1 MNPKDIVY
9 KMVVLGRRLTTH
21 FILDIF
27 WGSSFMWYLVPGLSR
42 QIYRED
48 TFHVKKTPGHMFHE
62 LLYVQEVGLIFC
74 RAREKRPGHRGNA
87 IIRKVKPVSL
97 GQQVRRG

>member
-27 WGSSFMWYLVPGLSR
+27 WGSSFM
-42 QIYRED
+42 
-48 TFHVKKTPGHMFHE
+48 FHVKGNVSRAPMPGPFLPHTYTPVTHE
-62 LLYVQEVGLIFC
+62 MLVPRSG
-74 RAREKRPGHRGNA
+74 GNSGT
-87 IIRKVKPVSL
+87 PW
-97 GQQVRRG
+97 

>member
-27 WGSSFMWYLVPGLSR
+27 WGSSFM
-42 QIYRED
+42 
-48 TFHVKKTPGHMFHE
+48 FHV
-62 LLYVQEVGLIFC
+62 V
-74 RAREKRPGHRGNA
+74 RARA
-87 IIRKVKPVSL
+87 RKVKPWETSYS
-97 GQQVRRG
+97 

>member
-27 WGSSFMWYLVPGLSR
+27 WGSSFM
-42 QIYRED
+42 
-48 TFHVKKTPGHMFHE
+48 FHVVLARANTQKSNHKE
-62 LLYVQEVGLIFC
+62 L
-74 RAREKRPGHRGNA
+74 N
-87 IIRKVKPVSL
+87 
-97 GQQVRRG
+97 

>member
-27 WGSSFMWYLVPGLSR
+27 WGSSFM
-42 QIYRED
+42 
-48 TFHVKKTPGHMFHE
+48 FHV
-62 LLYVQEVGLIFC
+62 
-74 RAREKRPGHRGNA
+74 
-87 IIRKVKPVSL
+87 VSL
-97 GQQVRRG
+97 GFLSYGARKRDQDTEVMLS

>member
-27 WGSSFMWYLVPGLSR
+27 WGSSFMFHVVLGLSTWR
-42 QIYRED
+42 LVM
-48 TFHVKKTPGHMFHE
+48 HVQDK
-62 LLYVQEVGLIFC
+62 EV
-74 RAREKRPGHRGNA
+74 
-87 IIRKVKPVSL
+87 
-97 GQQVRRG
+97 

>member
-27 WGSSFMWYLVPGLSR
+27 WGSSFMFHARAQEMLSINGTLLSMSGKWYL
-42 QIYRED
+42 
-48 TFHVKKTPGHMFHE
+48 KKEYLH
-62 LLYVQEVGLIFC
+62 
-74 RAREKRPGHRGNA
+74 
-87 IIRKVKPVSL
+87 
-97 GQQVRRG
+97 

>member
-27 WGSSFMWYLVPGLSR
+27 WGSSFIVRARKPPERTFGIKLLIHVIKPPVVEALL
-42 QIYRED
+42 QITYVKEG
-48 TFHVKKTPGHMFHE
+48 FHYWWFHE
-62 LLYVQEVGLIFC
+62 
-74 RAREKRPGHRGNA
+74 
-87 IIRKVKPVSL
+87 
-97 GQQVRRG
+97 

>member
-27 WGSSFMWYLVPGLSR
+27 WGSSFM
-42 QIYRED
+42 
-48 TFHVKKTPGHMFHE
+48 FHVV
-62 LLYVQEVGLIFC
+62 LLLDA
-74 RAREKRPGHRGNA
+74 RARYQEIPCLTD
-87 IIRKVKPVSL
+87 IIP
-97 GQQVRRG
+97 

>member
-27 WGSSFMWYLVPGLSR
+27 WGSSFM
-42 QIYRED
+42 
-48 TFHVKKTPGHMFHE
+48 FHVVLFE
-62 LLYVQEVGLIFC
+62 A
-74 RAREKRPGHRGNA
+74 RASKETIP
-87 IIRKVKPVSL
+87 P
-97 GQQVRRG
+97 

>member
-27 WGSSFMWYLVPGLSR
+27 WGSSFMF
-42 QIYRED
+42 
-48 TFHVKKTPGHMFHE
+48 TFGVHGAVG
-62 LLYVQEVGLIFC
+62 VAEVL
-74 RAREKRPGHRGNA
+74 NA
-87 IIRKVKPVSL
+87 VMN
-97 GQQVRRG
+97 G

>member
-27 WGSSFMWYLVPGLSR
+27 WGSSFMFTLDARATHLEVLTRLKEIMLLIGLGD
-42 QIYRED
+42 Q
-48 TFHVKKTPGHMFHE
+48 P
-62 LLYVQEVGLIFC
+62 C
-74 RAREKRPGHRGNA
+74 
-87 IIRKVKPVSL
+87 
-97 GQQVRRG
+97 

>member
-27 WGSSFMWYLVPGLSR
+27 WGSSFM
-42 QIYRED
+42 
-48 TFHVKKTPGHMFHE
+48 FHVFQV
-62 LLYVQEVGLIFC
+62 VQVGIC
-74 RAREKRPGHRGNA
+74 ARERNPK
-87 IIRKVKPVSL
+87 KPTNRDNVTMCN
-97 GQQVRRG
+97 

>member
-27 WGSSFMWYLVPGLSR
+27 WGSSFM
-42 QIYRED
+42 
-48 TFHVKKTPGHMFHE
+48 FHGYISNKLAVACNHGVIT
-62 LLYVQEVGLIFC
+62 
-74 RAREKRPGHRGNA
+74 
-87 IIRKVKPVSL
+87 SL
-97 GQQVRRG
+97 PR

>member
-27 WGSSFMWYLVPGLSR
+27 WGSSARVNKYMKWLNQ
-42 QIYRED
+42 QI
-48 TFHVKKTPGHMFHE
+48 HFHE
-62 LLYVQEVGLIFC
+62 MIHL
-74 RAREKRPGHRGNA
+74 A
-87 IIRKVKPVSL
+87 
-97 GQQVRRG
+97 

>member
-27 WGSSFMWYLVPGLSR
+27 WGSSFMKEHLELNYLFMKPPVV
-42 QIYRED
+42 EA
-48 TFHVKKTPGHMFHE
+48 
-62 LLYVQEVGLIFC
+62 LLNICNL
-74 RAREKRPGHRGNA
+74 
-87 IIRKVKPVSL
+87 
-97 GQQVRRG
+97 

>member
-27 WGSSFMWYLVPGLSR
+27 WGSSFM
-42 QIYRED
+42 
-48 TFHVKKTPGHMFHE
+48 FHVVLGFW
-62 LLYVQEVGLIFC
+62 LLV
-74 RAREKRPGHRGNA
+74 RARVTQV
-87 IIRKVKPVSL
+87 I
-97 GQQVRRG
+97 QVRRLGSQAPSYLNYLCQH

>member
-27 WGSSFMWYLVPGLSR
+27 WGSSFMFHGSIYHGVSR
-42 QIYRED
+42 AGKVDLE
-48 TFHVKKTPGHMFHE
+48 
-62 LLYVQEVGLIFC
+62 
-74 RAREKRPGHRGNA
+74 RPGRGSWFH
-87 IIRKVKPVSL
+87 KY
-97 GQQVRRG
+97 

>member
-27 WGSSFMWYLVPGLSR
+27 WGSSFM
-42 QIYRED
+42 
-48 TFHVKKTPGHMFHE
+48 FHVVLFE
-62 LLYVQEVGLIFC
+62 EFLIY
-74 RAREKRPGHRGNA
+74 
-87 IIRKVKPVSL
+87 
-97 GQQVRRG
+97 

>member
-27 WGSSFMWYLVPGLSR
+27 WGSSFMFHVVLGLSR
-42 QIYRED
+42 ARLTQQRHPNTTGTSNWLLGVNAVAID
-48 TFHVKKTPGHMFHE
+48 TQPIT
-62 LLYVQEVGLIFC
+62 Y
-74 RAREKRPGHRGNA
+74 ARGEIKFNRH
-87 IIRKVKPVSL
+87 K
-97 GQQVRRG
+97 

>member
-27 WGSSFMWYLVPGLSR
+27 WGSSFM
-42 QIYRED
+42 
-48 TFHVKKTPGHMFHE
+48 FHVV
-62 LLYVQEVGLIFC
+62 L
-74 RAREKRPGHRGNA
+74 RARRDTIPVNILLEEEKERHTHT
-87 IIRKVKPVSL
+87 
-97 GQQVRRG
+97 